1 MATDNGM
8 PCFSSLLSQGIRISV
23 IYCTPQHQPETCYHF
38 HMSHLSIDIWSKMPF
53 IFNGLWPLISPLAFT
68 SLLLIWQCRRIRILQ
83 WHGRPA
89 HIGLLFCKYFTT
101 IHVVLHLFA
110 ISIFKRCFLTDH
122 CLILSAISFYTGK
135 VVTRTFL
142 YDERGVRYVSFFYPS
157 LKYKQLSHQVG
168 VLNRLMMFPFNWK
181 IRAYFQYLITPPPM
195 K

>member
-1 MATDNGM
+1 
-8 PCFSSLLSQGIRISV
+8 
-23 IYCTPQHQPETCYHF
+23 
-38 HMSHLSIDIWSKMPF
+38 MPF

-110 ISIFKRCFLTDH
+110 ISIFKRCFLTGH

-142 YDERGVRYVSFFYPS
+142 YDERGVRYVSFLSLPKVRKIIPPS
-157 LKYKQLSHQVG
+157 WSVESPDDVSIWLKNKSIFSISHHSTSNEIELKFLILWSCPG
-168 VLNRLMMFPFNWK
+168 RLT
-181 IRAYFQYLITPPPM
+181 L
-195 K
+195 